1 MFSPN
6 FELTLKRTFKI
17 AKDYKHEYA
26 TLEHL
31 LLSLLED
38 PDANGAL
45 LRSSANIAAL
55 TQKLKQFL
63 STELQGIIL
72 QEVEESKPSVAL
84 QRVIHKSAITANS
97 SGVKEITGIY
107 VLAEIFNEKDSFA
120 TLFLLEQNLNKKD
133 ILKKYVISTGAV
145 RAGGLGFQA
154 NIETKTTDST
164 KLDQQ
169 PDPLSLFCVNLNKL
183 AEEQKIDS
191 VVGREEEI
199 QRVVEI
205 LSRRNKNNP
214 LLVGDPGVG
223 KTAIAEG
230 LALNIVKKN
239 IPKSLEQAVVYSL
252 DLGAL
257 VAGTRFRGDFE
268 ERLKLVMKKIQE
280 VPNSILFI
288 DEIHTIIGAGSN
300 QGGSL
305 DAGNLL
311 KPLLARGGLRC
322 MGATTFKEFQTYFEK
337 DAALARRFQKIVVEE
352 PSEEDSIK
360 MLKGLKQYYE
370 KHHDVIYDD
379 EALVEAVK
387 LSCRYINDRRL
398 PDKAFDIIDEAGAHC
413 KLNNKKHV
421 TEEVIENIVA
431 RIAHLP
437 SETVSQEDSEQVIK
451 LAEALKKE
459 IFGQDHAIDELVSV
473 IKLAKAGLRDREKP
487 TGCYLFSGPSG
498 VGKTE
503 LAKSLADSL
512 GMNLIRIDMSEYM
525 EKHAISRL
533 IGAPPGYVGFDQA
546 GILTDGVRK
555 APYSLVLLDEIEKAH
570 PDIQNI
576 LLQIMD
582 YGKLT
587 DSNAVT
593 INFNNTIVIMTSN
606 AGVSV
611 NKHQIGF
618 NELKQIVSNSRE
630 SNEHINRAFSPEFR
644 NRLDAI
650 IEFSPLSESVINK
663 IVGKYIREMEEQL
676 KDRKI
681 SIAIDAQAKH
691 YLCEIGFNS
700 YSGARELE
708 KIIDKKIKQPLA
720 DMILSEELKEHGKVV
735 IEFQPTFN
743 ELEFKVEQPELV

>member
-6 FELTLKRTFKI
+6 FELTLKRTFDI
-17 AKDYKHEYA
+17 AKEYKHEYA

-31 LLSLLED
+31 LLALLED
-38 PDANGAL
+38 QDVNGVL
-45 LRSSANIAAL
+45 LKSAANIKVL
-55 TQKLKQFL
+55 SQKLRQFL
-63 STELQGIIL
+63 NTELQGIIL
-72 QEVEESKPSVAL
+72 QEVEESKPSMAL
-84 QRVIHKSAITANS
+84 QRVIHKSAIVAHS
-97 SGVKEITGIY
+97 SGVKDITGIY

-120 TLFLLEQNLNKKD
+120 ALFLVEQNINKKD
-133 ILKKYVISTGAV
+133 ILKKYIISTGAI
-145 RAGGLGFQA
+145 RAGGLRGGQSSSELA
-154 NIETKTTDST
+154 TADLT
-164 KLDQQ
+164 KLEQENN
-169 PDPLSLFCVNLNKL
+169 PLALFCVNLNKL
-183 AEEQKIDS
+183 AEDQKIDS
-191 VVGREEEI
+191 VIGREEEI
-199 QRVVEI
+199 ERVVEI

-214 LLVGDPGVG
+214 LLVGEPGVG

-230 LALNIVKKN
+230 LALNIVKNN
-239 IPKSLEQAVVYSL
+239 IPKALEDAVIYSL

-268 ERLKLVMKKIQE
+268 ERLKLVVKKIQE

-311 KPLLARGGLRC
+311 KPLLARGALRC
-322 MGATTFKEFQTYFEK
+322 MGATTLKEFQTYFEK

-352 PSEEDSIK
+352 PSEEDTVK
-360 MLKGLKQYYE
+360 MLQGLKQHYE
-370 KHHDVIYDD
+370 KHHNVTYDD

-413 KLNNKKHV
+413 KLTNKKRV

-431 RIAHLP
+431 KMAHLP
-437 SETVSQEDSEQVIK
+437 NETVSQEDYEQVIK
-451 LAEALKKE
+451 LAGELKKE
-459 IFGQDHAIDELVSV
+459 IFGQDQAIDELVSV
-473 IKLAKAGLRDREKP
+473 IKLAKAGLRGHEKP
-487 TGCYLFSGPSG
+487 LGCYLFSGPSG

-503 LAKSLADSL
+503 LAKNLSNSL

-525 EKHAISRL
+525 EKHAVSRL
-533 IGAPPGYVGFDQA
+533 LGAPPGYIGFEQA
-546 GILTDGVRK
+546 GILTDSVRK
-555 APYSLVLLDEIEKAH
+555 APYSVVLLDEIEKAH
-570 PDIQNI
+570 PDVQNI

-593 INFNNTIVIMTSN
+593 VNFNNTIVIMTTN
-606 AGVSV
+606 AGISV
-611 NKHQIGF
+611 NRHSIGF
-618 NELKQIVSNSRE
+618 NELKQIVNNSRE

-650 IEFSPLSESVINK
+650 IEFSPLSEAVINK
-663 IVGKYIREMEEQL
+663 IVGKYVKSMEEQL
-676 KDRKI
+676 KEKKI
-681 SIAIDAQAKH
+681 SLSIDAQAKH

-708 KIIDKKIKQPLA
+708 KIIDKKIKQQLA
-720 DMILSEELKEHGKVV
+720 DMILTELLKEHGKIL
-735 IEFQPTFN
+735 IEFEPISN
-743 ELEFKVEQPELV
+743 ELKFKIE